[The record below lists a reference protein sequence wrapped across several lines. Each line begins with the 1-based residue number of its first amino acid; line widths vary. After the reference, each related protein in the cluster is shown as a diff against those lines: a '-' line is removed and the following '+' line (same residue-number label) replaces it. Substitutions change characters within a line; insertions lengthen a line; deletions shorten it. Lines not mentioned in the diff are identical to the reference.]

1 MGFIKTE
8 AGMDQLGFV
17 RGPALVYAAPITNA
31 HPTSIGDVIKTTSSG
46 EVSEVQTLS
55 ITGTPTGGTFRL
67 SFRGQK
73 TGTIAYNAAASAV
86 QAALQALGSVGGG
99 NVTCSGGPLP
109 GTPVVMTFAGT
120 LANQAVP
127 MITPVDS
134 ALTGGTTPAVT
145 VVETTPGLGQYDPIN
160 GWYLLGGTKDGVNP
174 TFNDS
179 EEEFTI
185 DQLTSPIG
193 ALPSG
198 HDWGFTTSLV
208 EVTPEN
214 LAFAFDMGPVTVIS
228 SASPVEKQVGFGTPT
243 GRTQRRM
250 AIIHRREVG
259 GLQGLLRMHYF
270 RIAQRRAG
278 SETSLSYAAT
288 GEQQRAALNI
298 RALPDTTISDPYLTV
313 GYLRDQQ
320 PS

>member
-1 MGFIKTE
+1 
-8 AGMDQLGFV
+8 MDQLGFV
-17 RGPALVYAAPITNA
+17 RGPALIYAAPFTNA
-31 HPTSIGDVIKTTSSG
+31 HPAQISDVLKTTTAGS
-46 EVSEVQTLS
+46 VSEVQTAT
-55 ITGTPTGGTFRL
+55 ITGTPTGGTLKL

-73 TGTIAYNAAASAV
+73 TGTIAYNATNTAV
-86 QAALQALGSVGGG
+86 QTALQALGTIGGG
-99 NVTCSGGPLP
+99 NATVTGGPWP
-109 GTPVVMTFAGT
+109 ATPMVFTFAGT
-120 LANQAVP
+120 LASQALPMLVP
-127 MITPVDS
+127 VEV
-134 ALTGGTTPAVT
+134 AFTGGTTPLLT
-145 VVETTPGLGQYDPIN
+145 IVETTPGLGQYDPVN
-160 GWYLLGGTKDGVNP
+160 GWFLLGGTKDGVNP

-214 LAFAFDMGPVTVIS
+214 LALAFDMGPVTVIS
-228 SASPVEKQVGFGTPT
+228 SATPVEKQVGFGTPT

-278 SETSLSYAAT
+278 NETTLSYAAT

-298 RALPDTTISDPYLTV
+298 RALPDTTISDEFQTV